1 MNYVPKKPRKARRPH
16 YRVAPAYRA
25 PNADPAAE
33 TRVDIP
39 QIPAATVGVPESF
52 EDDVATNA
60 QIPVPPLAMPIPSD
74 ALVSPFVE
82 IDDFSSAAPPTYLV
96 SPTDLQPRPRDGVVD
111 APTIV
116 LTADQIAQLTA
127 AQPDAPAL
135 IAPDAWAEDT
145 QERPTPTARDLPD
158 DAYTSEVDAPTIVLD
173 IHTLMASPPIPS
185 APPRPVRPEI
195 SDDPEPRRSAL
206 SPPPGSPTSRPKPV
220 RPPTTPLTDPTS
232 SPRAPWPRP
241 PQPFNP
247 SIVQHGQHVADPV
260 GDFARLREQ
269 RLSHRLPAPDNE
281 PHVTAFTTH
290 LRDFWRSIK
299 PGLDRVLGRSHRAGV
314 RGVRSTSSQTSA
326 QMPAISLKSL
336 DEDAPSA
343 PSRRSSSA
351 RELGSE
357 AHDAALPALVKLHSR
372 AERAAQRLV
381 DRIDASMGAAPPMQ
395 HVLIGPG
402 RIVVTF
408 APGVS
413 IRNAQY
419 VISMVSARPLRRII
433 GYNAYLVLVPPG
445 REARYADRFR
455 SYHEVIG
462 VHFGPPRSASPSASI
477 VGAH

>member
-25 PNADPAAE
+25 SGADPAAE
-33 TRVDIP
+33 TRADIP
-39 QIPAATVGVPESF
+39 RIPAATMGATESS
-52 EDDVATNA
+52 EDDIATNA
-60 QIPVPPLAMPIPSD
+60 QIPVPPLAEPTHTD
-74 ALVSPFVE
+74 TLVSPFAE
-82 IDDFSSAAPPTYLV
+82 IDDFSSAAPPAYLV
-96 SPTDLQPRPRDGVVD
+96 GPADLEPRASDRVID

-116 LTADQIAQLTA
+116 LTVEQIAQLSA
-127 AQPDAPAL
+127 AQPDAPGL
-135 IAPDAWAEDT
+135 IPPDAWAEDT

-158 DAYTSEVDAPTIVLD
+158 NPYASEADAPTIVLD
-173 IHTLMASPPIPS
+173 IHTLMATPPIPS
-185 APPRPVRPEI
+185 APPRPPQPDV
-195 SDDPEPRRSAL
+195 SYHPEPRRPTHPP
-206 SPPPGSPTSRPKPV
+206 SPVSPNSRPKPAL
-220 RPPTTPLTDPTS
+220 PATSPLKDRASSGTS
-232 SPRAPWPRP
+232 WPRV

-247 SIVQHGQHVADPV
+247 SSVQHGQHVADPA

-269 RLSHRLPAPDNE
+269 RLSHRLPTPDNE

-314 RGVRSTSSQTSA
+314 RGVRSTTSQTSA

-343 PSRRSSSA
+343 PSRRSSTA

-372 AERAAQRLV
+372 AERAAQRLI

-402 RIVVTF
+402 RMVVTF
-408 APGVS
+408 APGVT

-445 REARYADRFR
+445 RESRYADRFR

-462 VHFGPPRSASPSASI
+462 VHFGPPRSTSPSASS